1 MLKIKSVETSFQP
14 SKRVSNVVFV
24 INRMDH
30 NNFLGVRYESEMCRL
45 NNFTWAGLNEII
57 GLPIS
62 LKMAPNNSGTI
73 SVTIVNSSLCLSLR
87 AGDL

>member
-1 MLKIKSVETSFQP
+1 
-14 SKRVSNVVFV
+14 
-24 INRMDH
+24 
-30 NNFLGVRYESEMCRL
+30 MCRL

-57 GLPIS
+57 GLPIIS

-73 SVTIVNSSLCLSLR
+73 SVTIVHSSLCLSLH